1 MLRRVAIT
9 FFVLGGLACAAPKAV
24 PPMNVSPIAPGPDQ
38 RVNVSHI
45 YVVVDAS
52 SSVVEEFPGVKALT
66 QSFVAGMPDGSY
78 EVAAVSFGGYKRQT
92 EDLRPFDRAHLREG
106 ADNLMHLGEGTPLD
120 RVLSELKPVTEG
132 SFGRGLVIIF
142 SDGRPTD
149 PVGRDLD
156 EESVISAAQQLRE
169 EWTGD
174 LCFHTVQVGDDP
186 KGAAFLK
193 RLSEATSCGSSRAA
207 VGIQNVAGLQNFQR
221 EIFLGAAARDVALP
235 GPDSDGD
242 GITDDIDQCP
252 GTPNGVTPDGRGC
265 WVVPGLRFAF
275 DKAEIEPRYHE
286 HLENMVRVLRENP
299 GMRIRVDGYTDS
311 IGAETYNQGLSER
324 RAAAVKSFLASQ
336 GIDATRVTAKGFGEE
351 NPAYTNET
359 EEGRAGNRRTEITAL
374 ER

>member
-9 FFVLGGLACAAPKAV
+9 FCLLGGLACAAPKTVA
-24 PPMNVSPIAPGPDQ
+24 PMNVSPIAPGPDQ
-38 RVNVSHI
+38 RVNVSHL

-52 SSVVEEFPGVKALT
+52 ASVTEQFPGVKALT
-66 QSFVAGMPDGSY
+66 QSFVKGMPEGSY
-78 EVAAVSFGGYKRQT
+78 EVAAISFGGYKRQT

-120 RVLSELKPVTEG
+120 RVLAELKPVTEDT
-132 SFGRGLVIIF
+132 FGRGLVIVF

-156 EESVISAAQQLRE
+156 EESVLSAAKTLRE
-169 EWTGD
+169 GWVGE

-186 KGAAFLK
+186 QGAAFLK
-193 RLSEATSCGSSRAA
+193 RLSEATACGSTRAS

-221 EIFLGAAARDVALP
+221 EIFLGEAARDIALP
-235 GPDSDGD
+235 GPDTDGD
-242 GITDDIDQCP
+242 GIPNDRDQCP
-252 GTPNGVTPDGRGC
+252 GTPNAVTPDGRGC

-275 DKAEIEPRYHE
+275 DKDEIKPSYYDRLAE
-286 HLENMVRVLRENP
+286 MVRVLRENP
-299 GMRIRVDGYTDS
+299 TMRVRIDGHTDS
-311 IGAETYNQGLSER
+311 VGAEAYNQGLSER
-324 RAAAVKSFLASQ
+324 RATAVKSYLTSN
-336 GIDATRVTAKGFGEE
+336 GIDASRLTAKGFGEE
-351 NPAYTNET
+351 APAYTNDS